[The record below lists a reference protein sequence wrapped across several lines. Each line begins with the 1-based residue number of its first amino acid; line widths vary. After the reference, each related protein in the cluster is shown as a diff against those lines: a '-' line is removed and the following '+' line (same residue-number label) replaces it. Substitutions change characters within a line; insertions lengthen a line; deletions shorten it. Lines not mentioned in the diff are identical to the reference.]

1 MNFLTQG
8 ALSGSMPEMEC
19 ETILDLRVNRVSMDQ
34 ALEAI
39 QGFIAARVPRHV
51 VTADASMAIIARG
64 DRDLHS
70 IVERADLI
78 TPDGAGILWASKLL
92 GFPLRHKVSGV
103 DMVGKLCALSVEHGY
118 RLYFLGAAP
127 GVAQAAADKLRI
139 AYPGTQIVGLHDGYF
154 TKEQEPALLEEI
166 SAAKPDVLLV
176 AFGIPKQEKW
186 IDAHKSSL
194 GVPVS
199 IGIGGS
205 FDVYSGLVQRA
216 PLWMQR
222 NGLEWLHR
230 LSKNPKKIGKVMT
243 LPQFALLILRR
254 KIFGR

>member
-1 MNFLTQG
+1 
-8 ALSGSMPEMEC
+8 MET
-19 ETILDLRVNRVSMDQ
+19 ETILGLRVNRVSMDQ

-39 QGFIAARVPRHV
+39 AGYIAERSPRHI

-64 DRDLHS
+64 DKDLHA

-92 GFPLRHKVSGV
+92 GFPLQHKVSGV
-103 DMVGKLCALSVEHGY
+103 DMVGKLCELSAERGY

-127 GVAQAAADKLRI
+127 GVAEAAAEKLRLKF
-139 AYPGTQIVGLHDGYF
+139 PGTQIVGVHDGYF
-154 TKEQEPALLEEI
+154 TKEQEPALLDEI
-166 SAAKPDVLLV
+166 AAAKPDVLLV

-186 IDAHKSSL
+186 IDAHKAAL

-243 LPQFALLILRR
+243 LPKFALLILRR
-254 KIFGR
+254 KVFGR